1 MAQVARPRVLV
12 VEDNH
17 KTARNLS
24 LLLEAMGYEVPA
36 CVHGGLEAI
45 EQADVHRPD
54 LILMDIML
62 EGPCSGIDAAEIIR
76 RRFHTPVVYLTAFAD
91 SVTINWAK
99 LAEPYGYLVK
109 PFTEDALK
117 CAIEVAL
124 YRYQLDEKHRR
135 EERWMAL
142 ALEGVEDGIIVTD
155 ERGHVVVM
163 NTRSQEMT
171 GLHEAHTIGA
181 AAHEVVELVSG
192 ATRQPV
198 KIPVEEALRERIP
211 LHLHEQ
217 LWVVASDGRMAPVSC
232 TITPVEDPGAGLQGS
247 VVVLHPVDTH

>member
-1 MAQVARPRVLV
+1 MMPDGTNG
-12 VEDNH
+12 EPFGDDH
-17 KTARNLS
+17 TT
-24 LLLEAMGYEVPA
+24 
-36 CVHGGLEAI
+36 CV
-45 EQADVHRPD
+45 
-54 LILMDIML
+54 
-62 EGPCSGIDAAEIIR
+62 
-76 RRFHTPVVYLTAFAD
+76 
-91 SVTINWAK
+91 SVTSPVPVGSTASSTA
-99 LAEPYGYLVK
+99 LPK
-109 PFTEDALK
+109 P
-117 CAIEVAL
+117 
-124 YRYQLDEKHRR
+124 
-135 EERWMAL
+135 
-142 ALEGVEDGIIVTD
+142 
-155 ERGHVVVM
+155 VVM